1 MLKLVS
7 VCFPIDVAIHDVN
20 LRAQLCSGHY
30 AFHNSVSL
38 TRLQLPVLNS
48 CLLFRLVYC
57 PSNFQ
62 IVAIALMSLVKDT
75 FCL

>member
-38 TRLQLPVLNS
+38 TRPQLPRS
-48 CLLFRLVYC
+48 
-57 PSNFQ
+57 
-62 IVAIALMSLVKDT
+62 
-75 FCL
+75 